1 MAGED
6 DVTPPPGENNVDRLT
21 NEEIVTRVQTIQA
34 QAQRDA
40 IEAIASEISTRDR
53 RDKGIIIDE
62 LTARLNGLNVKTE
75 NDQDTKI
82 SPAEKQML
90 DQLKVY
96 SSIITEGRKPEE
108 LANPVNLTVNTLLN
122 LASSTDYAPEVRK
135 QFESIAAGLAT
146 HGQVPMAAPDFVTQM
161 RLPAMKA
168 RYDEKGVVNKLI
180 HKIKKFTGTDPDFKW
195 QQFWA
200 HYSIAVQNTAYNRYE
215 LRAIFLS
222 CLDGAAMDH
231 YRAFLQ
237 VYSDMSYEQLVKA
250 FKDRYDDTKEV
261 SMASIIGKTQ
271 AANEDVLTFRDRLL
285 NAAMPF
291 RPVIPSKQMI
301 IQDSEGK
308 DHLVDNAVY
317 QTQKLQYDAKL
328 QEHEAYMT
336 RFYVMGLR
344 EEIIAR
350 LQTTSFNTLDDAA
363 KAAKEAEDY
372 LKSVAL
378 MRTHHVRVNAMY
390 KGTSMPRGAQFSDS
404 IGNAGSNSSRT
415 KSDSECFNCGST
427 DHWKRDCPKPMQPR
441 SRSRSGSR
449 PTSRSRDSSR
459 KRSAYPSR
467 TEFVNMM
474 TEAMEKVNAVQT
486 TKSGK
491 RSGKK
496 KDQKKHRSR
505 SRSKTRDSSRGRNRS
520 SSRGS
525 RYGSRSNSRS
535 GSKN

>member
-1 MAGED
+1 MAGD
-6 DVTPPPGENNVDRLT
+6 DDSTTPPGQIAVDQLT
-21 NEEIVTRVQTIQA
+21 TEEIFARLKAA
-34 QAQRDA
+34 QAKAQLD
-40 IEAIASEISTRDR
+40 EIAVLADEIATRER
-53 RDKGIIIDE
+53 RDKVAVMDE
-62 LTARLNGLNVKTE
+62 LTARLIGANLKTE
-75 NDQDTKI
+75 NEQETKMN
-82 SPAEKQML
+82 PAEKQML

-96 SSIITEGRKPEE
+96 SSIITEGKKPE
-108 LANPVNLTVNTLLN
+108 LANPVHTTVNTLLN
-122 LASSTDYAPEVRK
+122 LAASPEYTPEIRK

-146 HGQVPMAAPDFVTQM
+146 TGQVPMAAPDFVTQM
-161 RLPAMKA
+161 RLPAMRAK
-168 RYDEKGVVNKLI
+168 YDERGVVNKLI

-231 YRAFLQ
+231 YQAFLQ

-271 AANEDVLTFRDRLL
+271 ATNEDVLTFRDRLL
-285 NAAMPF
+285 NASMPF
-291 RPVIPSKQMI
+291 RPVIPSKQVI

-308 DHLVDNAVY
+308 DHLVDNAAY

-350 LQTTSFNTLDDAA
+350 LQTTSFNTLEDAA

-404 IGNAGSNSSRT
+404 TGGAGSNSART

-427 DHWKRDCPKPMQPR
+427 DHWKRDCPKPIQSRP
-441 SRSRSGSR
+441 RSRSGSR
-449 PTSRSRDSSR
+449 ATSRSRDNSRRRSSFPD
-459 KRSAYPSR
+459 KAQ
-467 TEFVNMM
+467 FVNMM
-474 TEAMEKVNAVQT
+474 AEAIQQVNAT
-486 TKSGK
+486 RATRGGK
-491 RSGKK
+491 RGGQK
-496 KDQKKHRSR
+496 KDQKK
-505 SRSKTRDSSRGRNRS
+505 SRSKSRSKSRDGSRGRNRS